1 MRICETLYYHSK
13 QDSKYIEELRQA
25 LKEIGFEPK
34 NVVRFTYKVKEDFT
48 TKPIFK
54 TGKLFINERREKDRS
69 EVREMDSKAI
79 QYQTIVDLTSSA
91 KIVSLVNTDTLS
103 DSSKSA

>member
-1 MRICETLYYHSK
+1 MVMIECSSTIYKHS
-13 QDSKYIEELRQA
+13 E
-25 LKEIGFEPK
+25 EIGFEPK

-69 EVREMDSKAI
+69 EVREMDSKAFSI
-79 QYQTIVDLTSSA
+79 RQQLI
-91 KIVSLVNTDTLS
+91 
-103 DSSKSA
+103 